1 VGSRFGTHAI
11 WTLSLSAA
19 ISLLALSPIVLP
31 GGAPLDRLPGPLAG
45 VERVGRVVVAALA
58 PPAKK
63 KEPAVPAEPARVS
76 PPVPE
81 ASAGVLA
88 ERTGGTRAQLGRERP
103 RRPHGAERPTAGVS
117 PPRPQTP
124 RLLTK
129 AEIKAERRA
138 ETVAARAERKE
149 QKAEAKA
156 TRKEEKEH
164 GHGRIGS
171 SAGHGKKSDKAR
183 DKKGG
188 GHS

>member
-45 VERVGRVVVAALA
+45 VERVGRVVVGALA

-63 KEPAVPAEPARVS
+63 KEPAVPAEPVRVS

-81 ASAGVLA
+81 AGAGVLA
-88 ERTGGTRAQLGRERP
+88 ERTGGTRAQPRREPP
-103 RRPHGAERPTAGVS
+103 RRPHGPERPAAS
-117 PPRPQTP
+117 ALSPRPQTP
-124 RLLTK
+124 RELTK

-149 QKAEAKA
+149 QKAEATA
-156 TRKEEKEH
+156 TRRNEKEH

-183 DKKGG
+183 DTKGG
-188 GHS
+188 GQS